1 MLSFRYDI
9 GSEEDGSGWDDPDQL
24 RIFELPELHPKV
36 PVVQVTDTAD
46 TSTAVVFWENEFLAL
61 GDVTFGPC
69 MGDSGAAATANETG
83 CNFTDAL
90 LGSVL
95 ANTTNSYPLWQVVVL
110 GMLAGC
116 TSIITI
122 VGNLIVILSFIID
135 RSIRQPTNYFIAS
148 LAVSDLLIGSI
159 SMPFYTI
166 YLLAAQEWMLGEIL
180 CDLWLSIDYTVC
192 LSSIY
197 TVFCITIDRFC
208 SVIIPAKYR
217 DWRTERR
224 VLAMVGAT
232 WIVPSLLFFISIF
245 GWQYFVGERTVP
257 SNMCYVQYLE
267 NPIFSCLLQVGYFW
281 ITLIVMCVLY
291 TGIYR
296 VALKLAQRSEQK
308 HKKMTSLV
316 SVAGRT
322 VTRIGVGVTQKQ
334 NIMAAVDSDADK
346 AAHPTAADG
355 SKGQKTHEGGGEGG
369 LTSGAVGLTPK
380 SAVNKSTSKVDEG
393 SSSTGYP
400 SDTDP
405 GSSQSAVSGNPRRN
419 GETTKSNHRI
429 ESGDTAVVPKLQ
441 PPPSGRI
448 CKPKSPP
455 TLMQSNKKT
464 GSDGPAIRSA
474 SQMSIQAEVEHHV
487 TDGSAVRSSDTK
499 TETAAAAAAPASTNK
514 EMDEAHAHKVD
525 ADDCVLSFPSP
536 TSYRRKMDT
545 NSTAVD
551 ELQIDGQV
559 KTQDR
564 KPTPAEDKELE
575 ETSKQPQ
582 QQDQQQH
589 RHISLNYFRRV
600 RGHSSRERGGSRKNK
615 GGKSSLNSRSR
626 STGRRSQ
633 RPAKPT
639 VGIQTQTSKSENRAK
654 KALRTISV
662 ILGAFVLCWTP
673 WHVLSMVIGFYDG
686 ESRSLLTLYDI
697 SYWLCYLNSPINPFC
712 YALAN
717 QQFKKTF
724 SRILRFDW
732 HRT

>member
-1 MLSFRYDI
+1 MLNFRYDI
-9 GSEEDGSGWDDPDQL
+9 GSDDDGSGWDDADQL

-36 PVVQVTDTAD
+36 PVVQVTDVSD
-46 TSTAVVFWENEFLAL
+46 TSTSVFWENEFLAL

-69 MGDSGAAATANETG
+69 MSMGDGGAAAANETG
-83 CNFTDAL
+83 CNFTDVF

-95 ANTTNSYPLWQVVVL
+95 SNATDSYPLWQVVVL

-116 TSIITI
+116 TSVITI
-122 VGNLIVILSFIID
+122 IGNLIVILSFIID

-166 YLLAAQEWMLGEIL
+166 YLLAGQYWMLGEIL

-224 VLAMVGAT
+224 VLWMVGAT

-245 GWQYFVGERTVP
+245 GWQYFVGGRTIP
-257 SNMCYVQYLE
+257 KGMCYVQYLE
-267 NPIFSCLLQVGYFW
+267 NPVFSCLLQVGYFW
-281 ITLIVMCVLY
+281 ITLVVMCVLY

-334 NIMAAVDSDADK
+334 NIMAAVDAEADK

-355 SKGQKTHEGGGEGG
+355 CKGQQTHEGGGATGGAGG
-369 LTSGAVGLTPK
+369 LAPK
-380 SAVNKSTSKVDEG
+380 SATNKSTSKVDEG

-405 GSSQSAVSGNPRRN
+405 GSSQSAVSANQRRN

-455 TLMQSNKKT
+455 TTTTQSHKKT
-464 GSDGPAIRSA
+464 VSEGPANRSA
-474 SQMSIQAEVEHHV
+474 SQMSIHAEVEHHV
-487 TDGSAVRSSDTK
+487 TDGSAVRFADPK
-499 TETAAAAAAPASTNK
+499 TETTMVEATTNM
-514 EMDEAHAHKVD
+514 ELDNSHKGGD
-525 ADDCVLSFPSP
+525 TDDCVLSFPSP

-545 NSTAVD
+545 NSTAD

-564 KPTPAEDKELE
+564 KPAATEDRELE
-575 ETSKQPQ
+575 ETSKQP
-582 QQDQQQH
+582 QQH

-600 RGHSSRERGGSRKNK
+600 RRQGSRERGSRKNK
-615 GGKSSLNSRSR
+615 GKSSLNPRSR

-633 RPAKPT
+633 RPAKTTT
-639 VGIQTQTSKSENRAK
+639 VRTGSGGQPQASKSENRAK

-673 WHVLSMVIGFYDG
+673 WHVLSMIIGFY
-686 ESRSLLTLYDI
+686 EKENRSLLTLYDI